1 MNETNI
7 CIGTVFMTIP
17 IQYNDIYEKILLLFS
32 EYGLE
37 AIKDCK
43 VSCKDKTSH
52 IVDCFNIFASGVAA
66 WNAERYKEA
75 NLIMNYLRG
84 QLEIYY
90 PNKVSNNETIY
101 LIGFDKDE
109 AVDEI
114 TVDLLK
120 DNNIEVKSVHTKY
133 IVNVNVNSELYVIT
147 KEELNAGEKYNPKDN
162 RTTSFAFEK
171 KGTISINDESFNI
184 YKPNINFSGSS
195 YVLNIL

>member
-7 CIGTVFMTIP
+7 CVGTVFMTIP

-43 VSCKDKTSH
+43 VSCKDKTSY

-101 LIGFDKDE
+101 LIGFDKDK

-133 IVNVNVNSELYVIT
+133 IVNVNINSELYVIT
-147 KEELNAGEKYNPKDN
+147 KEELNTGEKYNPKDN
-162 RTTSFAFEK
+162 RTTSFVFEK
-171 KGTISINDESFNI
+171 KGIISINNESFNI